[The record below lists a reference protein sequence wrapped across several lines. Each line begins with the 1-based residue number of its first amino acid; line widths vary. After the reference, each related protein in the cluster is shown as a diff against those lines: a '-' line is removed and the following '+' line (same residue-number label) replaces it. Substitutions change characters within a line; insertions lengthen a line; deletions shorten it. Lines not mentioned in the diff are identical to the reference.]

1 MMMNYV
7 IMTMILT
14 HQTAGDAEPD
24 PRIPHPPQMKS
35 PHPLQ
40 IKVPNPPQMK
50 SAQPP
55 QMKAPLES
63 ISQTEAQLFLAK
75 ANMRFWF
82 KRHGLIGIVHAGEFQ
97 NFLHSNKFSEKYKSI
112 CHFVMCNWNQ
122 QR

>member
-24 PRIPHPPQMKS
+24 PRIPH
-35 PHPLQ
+35 
-40 IKVPNPPQMK
+40 PPQMK